1 MIERGACTLCYNWW
15 YYIEVII
22 IAGSIV
28 VILGGLVGCGLIFNC
43 LRLKKKR
50 NEKERLGKITF
61 KRKSHFFD

>member
-1 MIERGACTLCYNWW
+1 M
-15 YYIEVII
+15 II

-61 KRKSHFFD
+61 KRKSHYYIFLIEQLLLLGEHALC